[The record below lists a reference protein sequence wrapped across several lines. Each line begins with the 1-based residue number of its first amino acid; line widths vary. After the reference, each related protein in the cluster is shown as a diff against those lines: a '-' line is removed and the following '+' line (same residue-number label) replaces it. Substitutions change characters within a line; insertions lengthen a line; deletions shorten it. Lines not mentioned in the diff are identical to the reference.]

1 MNQFKSFF
9 KELFTEADNFQARSK
24 ETGKLVNFKS
34 KASMDAALKA
44 GSHENPTAPKGG
56 KVSGKAKSGVNI
68 FDKPKAD
75 TSKAPAMKQTK
86 VKPDSEEVQ
95 TIAKLTGV
103 REKFIADYIN
113 KHKLD
118 AAALANFAK
127 TGPLQ
132 DRLSVGRAM
141 VGDPGNKFEKE
152 LIKKFGA
159 GKSQSTATSLPKKA
173 SQLSDKHANLVA
185 DTLNKETGLDGHT
198 EIDDNTGTI
207 RFTSSPGNEP
217 TYTLTIGSNQE
228 NGKPNQFRVS
238 FKPTVKGKDPGG
250 FRDNID
256 KSFETA
262 EEAMAFAV
270 KVAKKYKS
278 ELELDSHIKYRQD
291 YNMYDDEDTNWTS
304 DKKDE
309 PTSEPSQPKQQ
320 RKGNPQ
326 VNIAAKKAAEEAGIT
341 PQKLGGEYPDTMLKA
356 AVEALTDSNYH
367 DEARELIAKLEGK
380 PEWAKKP
387 EYPSMD
393 DPQYNEKMKALKATG
408 VDSSEYWDYDDNTG
422 RFARK
427 VSSES
432 SWDGGAA
439 ADGIAFTLR
448 MNGFHKEA
456 DIIQSVLKESVT
468 RLTTILKET
477 TYSKKKSKSKSLI
490 NEASE
495 PEIISQLKDIVKNKQ
510 YQDVKDPKTGKK
522 MKVDMQS
529 ANAVLQIYDGLSNVN
544 KDNMVK
550 MGLPKMIEVS
560 YKIIGKYK

>member
-1 MNQFKSFF
+1 
-9 KELFTEADNFQARSK
+9 
-24 ETGKLVNFKS
+24 
-34 KASMDAALKA
+34 MDAALKA

-56 KVSGKAKSGVNI
+56 KASGKAKSGVNI

>member
-1 MNQFKSFF
+1 
-9 KELFTEADNFQARSK
+9 
-24 ETGKLVNFKS
+24 
-34 KASMDAALKA
+34 
-44 GSHENPTAPKGG
+44 
-56 KVSGKAKSGVNI
+56 
-68 FDKPKAD
+68 
-75 TSKAPAMKQTK
+75 
-86 VKPDSEEVQ
+86 
-95 TIAKLTGV
+95 
-103 REKFIADYIN
+103 
-113 KHKLD
+113 
-118 AAALANFAK
+118 
-127 TGPLQ
+127 
-132 DRLSVGRAM
+132 
-141 VGDPGNKFEKE
+141 
-152 LIKKFGA
+152 
-159 GKSQSTATSLPKKA
+159 
-173 SQLSDKHANLVA
+173 
-185 DTLNKETGLDGHT
+185 
-198 EIDDNTGTI
+198 
-207 RFTSSPGNEP
+207 
-217 TYTLTIGSNQE
+217 
-228 NGKPNQFRVS
+228 
-238 FKPTVKGKDPGG
+238 
-250 FRDNID
+250 
-256 KSFETA
+256 
-262 EEAMAFAV
+262 MAFAV